1 MGDEIVA
8 KATSKLADM
17 DKLYTHKQV
26 MEKLGIGPATL
37 VNLVDKGVITRV
49 IPPGRKT
56 GFYIREDVDEYY
68 AKMNLFAK
76 TYTSRKQQH
85 YEIRLALPEDLPG
98 IVTLHQKLFGE
109 AGSVKL
115 AKQQTWHDKN
125 PSIDIVAVLGD
136 DVVGHIELMP
146 LKDAALQGMLQGTLR
161 GWEVQAEDIETYDE
175 EKQYNIFVM
184 FLGIDKSEDTSDQ
197 RWDAANLMREGE
209 RFMNEMAERGRIVRG
224 LYATSRTRDGI
235 FMLERME
242 FSQIAEFS
250 NAKRKA
256 YCIDMGTS
264 KSAIARDYR
273 EYLHTLKLP
282 KKLTQGIL

>member
-1 MGDEIVA
+1 
-8 KATSKLADM
+8 
-17 DKLYTHKQV
+17 
-26 MEKLGIGPATL
+26 
-37 VNLVDKGVITRV
+37 
-49 IPPGRKT
+49 
-56 GFYIREDVDEYY
+56 
-68 AKMNLFAK
+68 
-76 TYTSRKQQH
+76 
-85 YEIRLALPEDLPG
+85 
-98 IVTLHQKLFGE
+98 
-109 AGSVKL
+109 
-115 AKQQTWHDKN
+115 
-125 PSIDIVAVLGD
+125 
-136 DVVGHIELMP
+136 
-146 LKDAALQGMLQGTLR
+146 MLQGTLR
-161 GWEVQAEDIETYDE
+161 GWEVQPEDIETYDE

-235 FMLERME
+235 FLLERME

-273 EYLHTLKLP
+273 AYLHTLKLP